1 MKRICIILFSVI
13 LLAGCSKSKT
23 ETLINEVKQ
32 LDNDNSVVDL
42 MVSKLDPLGNNAEFQ
57 FSVRNDKDG
66 FEGDLIFDVID
77 VIFDLEEV
85 ITTKPEIPEYNTG
98 LTFSAQRKEDLKLY
112 EIQMMVDSELKY
124 VKLFYVQSENTKVD
138 YNKFYYLTDTLK
150 ADIQKILDTNK

>member
-23 ETLINEVKQ
+23 DVLIDEVKH

-57 FSVRNDKDG
+57 FSVRNKNDDLVG
-66 FEGDLIFDVID
+66 NLIFKIID
-77 VIFDLEEV
+77 DIFDLEEV

-98 LTFSAQRKEDLKLY
+98 LTFSAQRKEDLKFY
-112 EIQMMVDSELKY
+112 EIRMMVDSELKY
-124 VKLFYVQSENTKVD
+124 VKLFSVQSENTKVD

-150 ADIQKILDTNK
+150 ADIQEIINFEK

>member
-23 ETLINEVKQ
+23 DVLIDEVKH

-66 FEGDLIFDVID
+66 LEGDLIFKIID
-77 VIFDLEEV
+77 QIFDLEEV
-85 ITTKPEIPEYNTG
+85 TTKPEIPDYNTG
-98 LTFSAQRKEDLKLY
+98 LTFSAQRKEDLKFY
-112 EIQMMVDSELKY
+112 EIRMMVDSELKY
-124 VKLFYVQSENTKVD
+124 VKLFNVQSENTKVD

-150 ADIQKILDTNK
+150 ADIKKILDMNK

>member
-23 ETLINEVKQ
+23 ETLIDEVKQ
-32 LDNDNSVVDL
+32 LDNENSVVDVL
-42 MVSKLDPLGNNAEFQ
+42 VSNLDPLGNNAEFQ

-77 VIFDLEEV
+77 EIFDLEEV

-112 EIQMMVDSELKY
+112 EVQMMVDSELKY
-124 VKLFYVQSENTKVD
+124 VKLFNVQSENAKVD

-150 ADIQKILDTNK
+150 ANIQEIINFEK